1 MDWKNP
7 LRLVLV
13 PAQGALI
20 TIVVAGRR
28 VNVGVGVRVWE
39 YNEKRSG
46 FRRCGL
52 LGS

>member
-1 MDWKNP
+1 
-7 LRLVLV
+7 V

-20 TIVVAGRR
+20 TIVAARRR

-39 YNEKRSG
+39 YNDKISG
-46 FRRCGL
+46 FRRCEL